1 MNVTVAKKK
10 ASANVKA
17 KMNVKVVRKPLGDL
31 TNRPRPL
38 QKPSKKNSVDSN
50 VSAAVSHPKRENYDW
65 VKEEGFL
72 HNHDKCINHDKCM
85 IKDILPQCSPP
96 VKFEIRME
104 LDDFLTPVKLVE
116 FDIDLFAGC
125 SCSPARPPTPGSPLL
140 DIDPYWFTVW
150 DDMPPFE
157 LQKDL

>member
-31 TNRPRPL
+31 TNTVRPRAL
-38 QKPSKKNSVDSN
+38 EKPSKKNSV
-50 VSAAVSHPKRENYDW
+50 RENYDW

-72 HNHDKCINHDKCM
+72 HNHDKCIECANATM
-85 IKDILPQCSPP
+85 FKDILPQCCSPP
-96 VKFEIRME
+96 VKLIRME
-104 LDDFLTPVKLVE
+104 LDEFLTPVKLVE